1 MMRSPREVVEAYNF
15 ELYNGR
21 RFDLADALVAE
32 SMVRHEVGG
41 TTVLTRAQA
50 RERIETLCAEVQ
62 DFNFT
67 LLHTIV
73 DGDYVCI
80 VYQCD
85 MTRHDGTPDAI
96 SSIEVFHVVDGVIT
110 EVWNNPHQHGQW
122 SMPPAA
128 QCSAPRHESRL
139 P

>member
-1 MMRSPREVVEAYNF
+1 VTRSPREVVEMYNF
-15 ELYNGR
+15 ELYNR
-21 RFDLADALVAE
+21 QRFDLVEELVAP

-41 TTVLTRAQA
+41 TTVLSRAQA
-50 RERIETLCAEVQ
+50 RARIETLCAGVR
-62 DFNFT
+62 DFVFT

-85 MTRHDGTPDAI
+85 MTLHDGTPDAI
-96 SSIEVFHVVDGVIT
+96 SSIEVFHVVDGLIT

-122 SMPPAA
+122 SPPVVK
-128 QCSAPRHESRL
+128 QGTSLTQESSIR
-139 P
+139 

>member
-1 MMRSPREVVEAYNF
+1 MTRTAREVVEAYNF

-21 RFDLADALVAE
+21 RFELADELVAE

-41 TTVLTRAQA
+41 TTVLSRAQA

-122 SMPPAA
+122 STSSTAKHSSHLHGSAA
-128 QCSAPRHESRL
+128 P
-139 P
+139 